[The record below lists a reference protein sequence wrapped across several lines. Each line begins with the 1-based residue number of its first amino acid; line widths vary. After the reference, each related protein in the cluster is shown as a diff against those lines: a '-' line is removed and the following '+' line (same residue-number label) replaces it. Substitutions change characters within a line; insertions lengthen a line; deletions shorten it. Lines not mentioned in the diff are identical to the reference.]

1 MTRIVLAAL
10 AASMLAACAAPTATR
25 SVPEAAPTALPLFPG
40 ETPAMRR
47 LVNKWADYYD
57 LPRTLVHR
65 VIQRESD
72 YRPGAR
78 NGPYWGMMQILPA
91 TARNMGFEGDP
102 ARLLD
107 ADTALKYSVR
117 YLRGAWMVSDGDE
130 REAMMWYA
138 RGFYYEARD
147 RGLLRETGLRGPLWD
162 QYDAGLRDLPPIDAA
177 GNLLPSAPPCA
188 PRMGLAHAPL
198 GAGCPA

>member
-1 MTRIVLAAL
+1 MLPLVLL
-10 AASMLAACAAPTATR
+10 LSACAAAT
-25 SVPEAAPTALPLFPG
+25 PEPDAAAPTALPLFPG
-40 ETPAMRR
+40 ETPETRK

-72 YRPGAR
+72 YRAGAR

-91 TARNMGFEGDP
+91 TARNMGFSGSP
-102 ARLLD
+102 SQLLE

-117 YLRGAWMVSDGDE
+117 YLRGAWMVADGDE

-138 RGFYYEARD
+138 RGYYYEAKRK
-147 RGLLRETGLRGPLWD
+147 GLLRETGLRGNLW
-162 QYDAGLRDLPPIDAA
+162 QLYDRGEAPMPSIDEAGNVLPPEPACEPRSGFGRLVA
-177 GNLLPSAPPCA
+177 GTGC
-188 PRMGLAHAPL
+188 
-198 GAGCPA
+198 GA